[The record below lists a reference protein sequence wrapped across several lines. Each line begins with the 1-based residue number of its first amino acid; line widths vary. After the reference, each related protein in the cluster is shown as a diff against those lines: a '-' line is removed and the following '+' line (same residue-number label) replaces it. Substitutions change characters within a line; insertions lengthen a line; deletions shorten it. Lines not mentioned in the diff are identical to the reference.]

1 MQEVKKDEEFS
12 IFHIDEHYDTLSSN
26 MDYWLAECGNAR
38 QFSLKEYLDLC
49 WDCGDQRIPVFQWD
63 TYLSIFLELYKDQ
76 VESCVFATQKVG
88 DEPNFNAILQPE
100 SKQLLSNATYFLE
113 RSRRWILNIDFD
125 YFFCDF
131 PNDKRNLMFSEE
143 YIRALFQEFRKAWDQ
158 GTFACITIC
167 LSPDEGYSG
176 SWDNAERI
184 LEIFNEVFGVP
195 LDIS

>member
-1 MQEVKKDEEFS
+1 MDEGEAVALLAGDLLPLGGLDRGEEDRPVGLGIHLPMEQEINDFCDV
-12 IFHIDEHYDTLSSN
+12 
-26 MDYWLAECGNAR
+26 A
-38 QFSLKEYLDLC
+38 
-49 WDCGDQRIPVFQWD
+49 
-63 TYLSIFLELYKDQ
+63 
-76 VESCVFATQKVG
+76 
-88 DEPNFNAILQPE
+88 
-100 SKQLLSNATYFLE
+100 
-113 RSRRWILNIDFD
+113 IDFD